1 MNRTASG
8 SMNAHHLVPW
18 FPAWGVR
25 FSEPVK
31 NVFSMVSIINEWRP
45 SNRWMMLAY
54 DAAASEVHL
63 WTAWYALRKNEVS
76 REMVAKTPD
85 AEFLRL
91 VSGTRQ
97 INKAFDRA
105 GIAKDDNC
113 AWIVMLP
120 DSDIGDSFGEFS
132 IPLESYNEATEEA
145 IRLIEHLGGSLITS
159 RPTPTSSGLVRIGS
173 GCLEGAKIMEIEDL
187 FMSHLALSDL
197 R

>member
-1 MNRTASG
+1 MDAD
-8 SMNAHHLVPW
+8 HLVPW

-25 FSEPVK
+25 FPEPVK

-63 WTAWYALRKNEVS
+63 WTAWYALRRNEAAG
-76 REMVAKTPD
+76 EMVAKPPD

-97 INKAFDRA
+97 INKAFERA
-105 GIAKDDNC
+105 GIAIDDNR

-120 DSDIGDSFGEFS
+120 DSDLGGDFGEFS

-145 IRLIEHLGGSLITS
+145 IRLIEHLGGYLMPS
-159 RPTPTSSGLVRIGS
+159 RPTPTASGLVRIGS
-173 GCLEGAKIMEIEDL
+173 SCSEGAKIMEIEDL

>member
-1 MNRTASG
+1 MDAD
-8 SMNAHHLVPW
+8 HLVPW

-25 FSEPVK
+25 FPEPVN

-63 WTAWYALRKNEVS
+63 WTAWYALRRNEAAG
-76 REMVAKTPD
+76 EMVAKTPD

-97 INKAFDRA
+97 INKAFERA
-105 GIAKDDNC
+105 GIAIDDNR

-120 DSDIGDSFGEFS
+120 DSDLGGDLGEFS

-145 IRLIEHLGGSLITS
+145 IRLIEHLGGYLMPS
-159 RPTPTSSGLVRIGS
+159 RPVPTASGLVRIGS
-173 GCLEGAKIMEIEDL
+173 SCLEGAEIMEIEDL

>member
-1 MNRTASG
+1 MDAD
-8 SMNAHHLVPW
+8 HLVPW
-18 FPAWGVR
+18 FPAWGIK

-31 NVFSMVSIINEWRP
+31 NVFSIVSIINEWRS

-76 REMVAKTPD
+76 GEMVAKTPD

-97 INKAFDRA
+97 INKAFERA
-105 GIAKDDNC
+105 GIAIDDNC

-120 DSDIGDSFGEFS
+120 DSEIGDGFGEFS
-132 IPLESYNEATEEA
+132 IPLEIYNESTDEA
-145 IRLIEHLGGSLITS
+145 IGLIEHLGGSLMTN
-159 RPTPTSSGLVRIGS
+159 RPTPTAGGLVRIGAD
-173 GCLEGAKIMEIEDL
+173 CLEGAKIMEIEDL